1 MMKPDETLASLEAL
15 AIEAGQEI
23 LRIRAAGA
31 GTRRKD
37 DGSPVTDADCAAEEH
52 IIAGI
57 ERLYPGTPIIAE
69 ESCLQDGGPEI
80 PVGDFFLVDP
90 LDGTKEFIK
99 GKSDFTVNIAIARNG
114 KPCVG
119 VVVAPARNEL
129 FSGAAGKA
137 FHCRLAQDGKID
149 ERRQIATR
157 AVDLNTIAAVVSASH
172 ADARSA
178 ALLDRMTVERKL
190 SIGSSLKFCLVAA
203 GEADIYPRF
212 GRTMQWDTAAGDAVL
227 RNAGGCTTRPDGSL
241 LTYGPSGAD
250 GINAFENPHFIA
262 FGGTHDALR
271 DVLSAF
277 ARHEADEA
285 EKSSNV
291 PRRA

>member
-1 MMKPDETLASLEAL
+1 MTRPDETLASLEAL

-31 GTRRKD
+31 GARRKD

-57 ERLYPGTPIIAE
+57 ERIYPGTPIIAE
-69 ESCLQDGGPEI
+69 ESSLQDGGPKI
-80 PVGDFFLVDP
+80 PAGDFFLVDP

-114 KPCVG
+114 KPSIG

-137 FHCRLAQDGKID
+137 FHCRLAQDGKIN

-157 AVDLNTIAAVVSASH
+157 LVDFNAIAAVISASH
-172 ADARSA
+172 ADARSS
-178 ALLDRMTVERKL
+178 ALLGQMAVERKL
-190 SIGSSLKFCLVAA
+190 SIGSSLKFCLVAT

-227 RNAGGCTTRPDGSL
+227 RNAGGCTARPDGSL
-241 LTYGPSGAD
+241 LTYGPRGAA
-250 GINAFENPHFIA
+250 GVHAFENPHFIA
-262 FGGTHDALR
+262 FGGTHDALH
-271 DVLSAF
+271 DVLSVF
-277 ARHEADEA
+277 ARHEAAKAAKNSDA
-285 EKSSNV
+285 